1 MGDYYHHFLTSMVGV
16 GGPPNH
22 NMMDPSGQIPPPPL
36 MQMGAAPMPGPYQN
50 LGYFTGFPEPIMFN
64 AAKAQRSR
72 RKSAPGL
79 DHIKHRRTRSGCY
92 TCRSRR
98 VKCDETHPICE
109 RCRKGKRDCVYPE
122 PPAPKGSK
130 SNTSNNNSSNN
141 DSKESS
147 TGPSQQASPTSSR
160 DDEDDETEQD
170 TKLDPIMD
178 EDEDEPQ
185 SATSTTS
192 APNFPPPRRSSITS
206 SLGRPRGTAPGPRQ
220 GSETPSLDGKS
231 SSPGLS
237 VAGATSSYTPAAA
250 HPDMA
255 TMTTPTGR
263 PDWTFLPHELQF
275 YLGYFYDKI
284 TYFHYGMVN
293 DADDFFR
300 SIMPNLAMTHEALL
314 YAMVG
319 FAAYHHV
326 MKNPNGKIH
335 EFLQY
340 YSRSVRLLLDCL
352 SKEKKYSLGT
362 LFTILQ
368 LATIE
373 EFLGDW
379 INLMGHQKAALEVL
393 SHVFTPQTA
402 VQTPAGRMAVIWY
415 GRFDLFTSVMGSLK
429 PSLPREW
436 YSEQVDYFKSRAA
449 AEPHNLGWK
458 VESCS
463 AELRVLSIDMALLY
477 ARNANRELSEE
488 EYAAEHARLGAALE
502 EWKAGWDPALTDP
515 AYRVDE
521 FPNAPAPDPE
531 DIVNPQSPAA
541 AASAAAA
548 ALGGSGAG
556 GGWGGGG
563 PGISDEDRA
572 RLREHAYAV
581 CQISEAVELWPHSP
595 PGSLFI
601 LQSCLALATLSL
613 PKDQKHCM
621 WLRRKFA
628 MLESI
633 GYITPVATRQ
643 RIAELL
649 GDGSVARWWLP
660 NDEGFTQLLRNV
672 RDIADERN
680 AVAAATQQ
688 ESLMQIRRVFSRM
701 NLGQDREGDATS
713 TTAEGS

>member
-1 MGDYYHHFLTSMVGV
+1 
-16 GGPPNH
+16 
-22 NMMDPSGQIPPPPL
+22 
-36 MQMGAAPMPGPYQN
+36 MGAAPMPSPYQN

-64 AAKAQRSR
+64 ATKAQRTR

-122 PPAPKGSK
+122 PPAPKAPK
-130 SNTSNNNSSNN
+130 SN

-147 TGPSQQASPTSSR
+147 VGPSQQASPTSSR
-160 DDEDDETEQD
+160 GDDDDDETEKD
-170 TKLDPIMD
+170 TGLDPIMD

-192 APNFPPPRRSSITS
+192 APNFPPPRRSSTTS
-206 SLGRPRGTAPGPRQ
+206 SFGRPRGMAPGPRQ
-220 GSETPSLDGKS
+220 GSETPSFDGKS

-237 VAGATSSYTPAAA
+237 VGGAPSSHTPAAA
-250 HPDMA
+250 GVPYQDMPTIA
-255 TMTTPTGR
+255 TTPTGR
-263 PDWTFLPHELQF
+263 PDWTFLPHELQC
-275 YLGYFYDKI
+275 YLGYFYDNI
-284 TYFHYGMVN
+284 THYHYGMVH

-300 SIMPNLAMTHEALL
+300 SMLLGLAMRHEALL
-314 YAMVG
+314 YAVVG
-319 FAAYHHV
+319 FAAYHHA
-326 MKNPNGKIH
+326 MKNPNGRIH

-340 YSRSVRLLLDCL
+340 YSRSVTLLLDCL
-352 SKEKKYSLGT
+352 KKKEKYSLGT

-393 SHVFTPQTA
+393 TNLFTPQTA
-402 VQTPAGRMAVIWY
+402 IQTPAGRMAVIWY

-429 PSLPREW
+429 PSLPRDW
-436 YSEQVDYFKSRAA
+436 YSAQIEYFDSRAA
-449 AEPHNLGWK
+449 AEPHNVGWK
-458 VESCS
+458 IESC
-463 AELRVLSIDMALLY
+463 AAGLRVVSMDMALLY
-477 ARNANRELSEE
+477 ARNAKREMSEE
-488 EYAAEHARLGAALE
+488 EYAAEHARLGALWD
-502 EWKAGWDPALTDP
+502 EWKNSWDPALTDP

-521 FPNAPAPDPE
+521 FPGRPTPSPE
-531 DIVNPQSPAA
+531 DIVNPFAPGVLYRPPLFATPLLACEYHSIVLLHASQSPAA
-541 AASAAAA
+541 AA
-548 ALGGSGAG
+548 LGGGCGKGHQA
-556 GGWGGGG
+556 
-563 PGISDEDRA
+563 ITDEDRA

-613 PKDQKHCM
+613 PRDQKHCM
-621 WLRRKFA
+621 WFRRKFA

-633 GYITPVATRQ
+633 GYITPVATRT

-649 GDGSVARWWLP
+649 GDQSLARWWLP
-660 NDEGFTQLLRNV
+660 NDEGFTPLLQNIRA
-672 RDIADERN
+672 IADERN

-688 ESLMQIRRVFSRM
+688 ESLRQIRRVFSRM
-701 NLGQDREGDATS
+701 NLGQDRGEDAASGATP
-713 TTAEGS
+713 E